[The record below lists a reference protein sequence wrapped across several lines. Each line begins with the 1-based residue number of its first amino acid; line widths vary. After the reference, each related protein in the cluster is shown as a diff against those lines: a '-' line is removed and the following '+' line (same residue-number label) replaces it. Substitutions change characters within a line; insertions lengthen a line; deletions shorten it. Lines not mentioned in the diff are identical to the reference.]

1 MYRYSVEQLKMMMKL
16 SEYHLRHHPEKQL
29 DKLLEEFEE
38 LSEEIELY
46 KERGW
51 IITDALLNELFDV
64 DFMMFQIKKMLVT
77 KLEYSYKYNK
87 IVNAKLKREIKRHFL
102 KPD

>member
-1 MYRYSVEQLKMMMKL
+1 MYEYNIEQIKDMMKL
-16 SEYHLRHHPEKQL
+16 TEYHLRHHPEKQL

-38 LSEEIELY
+38 LREEIEFY
-46 KERGW
+46 KERRW

-64 DFMMFQIKKMLVT
+64 DFMMFQIKKMLID
-77 KLEYSYKYNK
+77 KLEYRHRYNK
-87 IVNAKLKREIKRHFL
+87 IVKAKLKRELKRHFL